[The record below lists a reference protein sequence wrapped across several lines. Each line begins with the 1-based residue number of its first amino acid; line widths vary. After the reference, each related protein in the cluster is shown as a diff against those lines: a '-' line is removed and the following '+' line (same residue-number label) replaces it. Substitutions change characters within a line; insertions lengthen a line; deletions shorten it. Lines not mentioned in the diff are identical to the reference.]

1 MDAFAKVAS
10 RGASFKLF
18 DWKPLLARVPK
29 KDIAGYSQ
37 VLRKAGQKPDASA
50 YVSRSLDFAVAGGAL
65 VLVAGLL
72 VFPQTALGFSIAT
85 IAASILISFG
95 YPVLLSSQRAKQA
108 ECELGVTLQ
117 SVSLLL
123 EFGQGF
129 DDALAEA
136 PKGRTVEGLMRRYFR
151 RVEAG
156 SSPVSAF
163 ESLSGEVDG
172 QAWKRACSQ
181 LCFAYQH
188 GGEGSYL
195 SNAADELYSLQ
206 RQHHKRFGQRL
217 SLLGLL
223 FVASGCLVPALYGAY
238 VLLSP
243 LLEQE
248 INTIDIYIAYFLA
261 FPAFCTCV
269 AVAATFAAPPL
280 PNFEY
285 KTESKVAAGKKN
297 GKNGKAE
304 MAKLAIAGIAVF
316 ALLLLFPP
324 FPQVQVPLALLG
336 LFLPYG
342 GLKAVQMLSES
353 ASKSELEAGLPTAL
367 LMAST
372 YAADSIEQVPSAIAR
387 AGMGKAS
394 EAFGRVERL
403 VKSGYSFEYS
413 LARVA
418 SSAKSA
424 LFSLSCTFI
433 AAAYKN
439 GFEAGPALQKISR
452 YVSDTLE
459 MRRELASSL
468 LVTKYTVLASAAF
481 LVPFIISILLKIVG
495 TFPESQS
502 PALGAVLLSVQAY
515 LVIFSAIGG
524 FFVGLIEEDLPKGFS
539 YALFCAPVSLVVFAI
554 FSAA

>member
-1 MDAFAKVAS
+1 MDAAS
-10 RGASFKLF
+10 LRINFRTL
-18 DWKPLLARVPK
+18 DWSPILSRIPRKN
-29 KDIAGYSQ
+29 IAEYSQ
-37 VLRKAGQKPDASA
+37 VLRKAGQKPDAKA
-50 YVSRSLDFAVAGGAL
+50 YVSRSLDFALAGGAL
-65 VLVAGLL
+65 VFLAGMVLY
-72 VFPQTALGFSIAT
+72 PQTAVGFGIAT

-95 YPVLLSSQRAKQA
+95 YPALLSSQRAKQA

-123 EFGQGF
+123 EFGQSF

-136 PKGRTVEGLMRRYFR
+136 PKGRTVEALMRKYAR

-156 SSPVSAF
+156 SSPVAAF

-243 LLEQE
+243 LLEQQV
-248 INTIDIYIAYFLA
+248 NPIDIYIAYFLA
-261 FPAFCTCV
+261 FPSFCTCI

-285 KTESKVAAGKKN
+285 RTESKAVAGKKS
-297 GKNGKAE
+297 GKAE
-304 MAKLAIAGIAVF
+304 MAKLAAAGIAVF
-316 ALLLLFPP
+316 ALLFFFPP
-324 FPQVQVPLALLG
+324 FPQVRLPLALLG

-353 ASKSELEAGLPTAL
+353 SSKAELEAGLPTAL

-372 YAADSIEQVPSAIAR
+372 YAAESIEQVPGAIAR

-394 EAFGRVERL
+394 EAFGRVDRL

-413 LARVA
+413 LGRVA
-418 SSAKSA
+418 AGAKSA

-439 GFEAGPALQKISR
+439 GFEAGPALQKISK

-515 LVIFSAIGG
+515 LVLFSAIGG

>member
-1 MDAFAKVAS
+1 MNGTLSGLEANMPN
-10 RGASFKLF
+10 
-18 DWKPLLARVPK
+18 WKPLVAKFPHRTV
-29 KDIAGYSQ
+29 AGFSL
-37 VLRKAGQKPDASA
+37 VLRQSGQKPDAAA
-50 YVSRSLDFAVAGGAL
+50 YVSRSINFAIAAGTL
-65 VLVAGLL
+65 VLVVGLAL
-72 VFPQTALGFSIAT
+72 FPEAAVAYAL
-85 IAASILISFG
+85 ASLAVSLLISIG
-95 YPVLLSSQRAKQA
+95 YPAILSSQRAKQA

-129 DDALAEA
+129 DDALSEA
-136 PKGRTVEGLMRRYFR
+136 PKGRTVDGLLRKYFR
-151 RVEAG
+151 RTEAG
-156 SSPVSAF
+156 SSPVAAF
-163 ESLSGEVDG
+163 ESLSGEVEG

-223 FVASGCLVPALYGAY
+223 FVAAGCLVPALYGAY

-243 LLEQE
+243 LLEQQ
-248 INTIDIYIAYFLA
+248 INTVDIYIAYFLA
-261 FPAFCTCV
+261 FPAFCTCI

-285 KTESKVAAGKKN
+285 KTESSAGVAMKRKGK
-297 GKNGKAE
+297 GSRLE
-304 MAKLAIAGIAVF
+304 TAKLALAGVGVF
-316 ALLLLFPP
+316 VLLLFFSP
-324 FPQVQVPLALLG
+324 FSQVRVPLALLG

-342 GLKAVQMLSES
+342 SLKAVQMLSES
-353 ASKSELEAGLPTAL
+353 AAKAELEAGLPTAL

-372 YAADSIEQVPSAIAR
+372 YAADSIEQVPGAIAR
-387 AGMGKAS
+387 SGMGKAS
-394 EAFGRVERL
+394 EYFGRVERL

-413 LARVA
+413 LARTA

-439 GFEAGPALQKISR
+439 GFEAGPALQKISK

-502 PALGAVLLSVQAY
+502 PALSAVMLSVQAY
-515 LVIFSAIGG
+515 LVLFSAIGG

>member
-1 MDAFAKVAS
+1 MDAVAKS
-10 RGASFKLF
+10 SSFGKGLHLL
-18 DWKPLLARVPK
+18 DWSPLTARVPRK
-29 KDIAGYSQ
+29 NAAEYSQ
-37 VLRKAGQKPDASA
+37 VLRKSGQKPNAA
-50 YVSRSLDFAVAGGAL
+50 EYLSRSLDFAAAGGAL
-65 VLVAGLL
+65 LLVAGMVLY
-72 VFPQTALGFSIAT
+72 PETAVAFSLAT
-85 IAASILISFG
+85 IAASMLISIC
-95 YPVLLSSQRAKQA
+95 YPFLLASQRAKQA

-123 EFGQGF
+123 EFGQSF

-136 PKGRTVEGLMRRYFR
+136 PKGRTVEGLMKKYFR
-151 RVEAG
+151 RVDAG

-188 GGEGSYL
+188 GGGGSYL

-223 FVASGCLVPALYGAY
+223 FVAAGCLVPALYGAY

-243 LLEQE
+243 LLEQQTS
-248 INTIDIYIAYFLA
+248 TIDIYIAYFLA
-261 FPAFCTCV
+261 FPAFCACV

-285 KTESKVAAGKKN
+285 KTGSGVVARKKSEKAGT
-297 GKNGKAE
+297 
-304 MAKLAIAGIAVF
+304 AKLAAAGIAVF
-316 ALLLLFPP
+316 ATLFLFPP
-324 FPQVQVPLALLG
+324 FAQVRLPLALLG
-336 LFLPYG
+336 LFMPYG
-342 GLKAVQMLSES
+342 GLKAIGMLAES
-353 ASKSELEAGLPTAL
+353 ASKAELEAGLPTAL

-372 YAADSIEQVPSAIAR
+372 YAADSIERVPNAIAR

-394 EAFGRVERL
+394 EAFSRVDKL
-403 VKSGYSFEYS
+403 VKSGYSFEYA

-418 SSAKSA
+418 ASARSA

-439 GFEAGPALQKISR
+439 GFEAGPALQKISK

-515 LVIFSAIGG
+515 LVLFSAIGG
-524 FFVGLIEEDLPKGFS
+524 FFAGLIEEDLPRGFS

>member
-1 MDAFAKVAS
+1 MDAFAKAVG
-10 RGASFKLF
+10 RGISPKIL
-18 DWKPLLARVPK
+18 DWAPLIARVPK
-29 KDIAGYSQ
+29 RKLAEYSQ
-37 VLRKAGQKPDASA
+37 VLRKAGQKPDAAA
-50 YVSRSLDFAVAGGAL
+50 YFSRSLDFAVAGGAI
-65 VLVAGLL
+65 VLLAGIILY
-72 VFPQTALGFSIAT
+72 PTTAFAFSLAT
-85 IAASILISFG
+85 LAFSLLISFC

-129 DDALAEA
+129 DDALSEA
-136 PKGRTVEGLMRRYFR
+136 PKGRTVESLMRKYSR
-151 RVEAG
+151 RVDAG
-156 SSPVSAF
+156 SSPVAAF

-223 FVASGCLVPALYGAY
+223 FVAAGCLVPALYGAY

-243 LLEQE
+243 LLEQQ

-285 KTESKVAAGKKN
+285 KTESKVVARKKN
-297 GKNGKAE
+297 EKAE
-304 MAKLAIAGIAVF
+304 IAKFAVAGIAAF
-316 ALLLLFPP
+316 ALLFFFPP
-324 FPQVQVPLALLG
+324 FPQVHFPLALLG

-342 GLKAVQMLSES
+342 TVKAIRMLSES
-353 ASKSELEAGLPTAL
+353 SAKAELEAGLPTAL

-372 YAADSIEQVPSAIAR
+372 YAADSIEQVPGAIAR

-394 EAFGRVERL
+394 EAFGRVDKL

-439 GFEAGPALQKISR
+439 GFEAGPALQKISK

-515 LVIFSAIGG
+515 LVLFSAIGG

>member
-1 MDAFAKVAS
+1 VESIAAGLPQRFAP
-10 RGASFKLF
+10 
-18 DWKPLLARVPK
+18 DWAPLLARIPR
-29 KDIAGYSQ
+29 KDLAQYSQ
-37 VLRKAGQKPDASA
+37 VLRRAGQKPDAAA
-50 YVSRSLDFAVAGGAL
+50 YFSRSLDLAIAGAAVVLLAGIVLYPATAIAFSLATLFASL
-65 VLVAGLL
+65 
-72 VFPQTALGFSIAT
+72 
-85 IAASILISFG
+85 LISFA
-95 YPVLLSSQRAKQA
+95 YPFLLSSQRARQA

-136 PKGRTVEGLMRRYFR
+136 PKGRTVEALMKRYLR

-156 SSPVSAF
+156 SSPAAAF
-163 ESLSGEVDG
+163 ESLSGEVEG

-195 SNAADELYSLQ
+195 SNAADELYALS

-243 LLEQE
+243 LLEQKV
-248 INTIDIYIAYFLA
+248 NSIDIYIAYFLA
-261 FPAFCTCV
+261 FPAFCLCV

-280 PNFEY
+280 PDFEY
-285 KTESKVAAGKKN
+285 RIESAAIAGK
-297 GKNGKAE
+297 GKNRERDEIIG
-304 MAKLAIAGIAVF
+304 LAIAGIAAF
-316 ALLLLFPP
+316 AVLLLFAP
-324 FPQVQVPLALLG
+324 FQKVKLPLALLG

-342 GLKAVQMLSES
+342 FLKAARMVSES
-353 ASKSELEAGLPTAL
+353 AGRAELEAGLPTAL

-372 YAADSIEQVPSAIAR
+372 YASDSIDQVPGAIAR

-394 EAFGRVERL
+394 EAFARADRL
-403 VKSGYSFEYS
+403 VRSGYSFEYS
-413 LARVA
+413 LARTSA
-418 SSAKSA
+418 SAKSA

-433 AAAYKN
+433 SAAYRN

-481 LVPFIISILLKIVG
+481 LVPFIISVLLKIVA
-495 TFPESQS
+495 TFPESQG
-502 PALGAVLLSVQAY
+502 PALSAVMPSVQAY
-515 LVIFSAIGG
+515 LVLFSAIGG
-524 FFVGLIEEDLPKGFS
+524 FFVGLIEEDLPKGLS

>member
-1 MDAFAKVAS
+1 MDAVAKALG
-10 RGASFKLF
+10 RDPALHLL
-18 DWKPLLARVPK
+18 DWSPLLARIPRK
-29 KDIAGYSQ
+29 SIAQYSQ
-37 VLRKAGQKPDASA
+37 VLRKAGQKPDAA
-50 YVSRSLDFAVAGGAL
+50 GYFSRSLDFAAAGGAL
-65 VLVAGLL
+65 VLIAGVVLY
-72 VFPQTALGFSIAT
+72 PETAIGFCIAT
-85 IAASILISFG
+85 LVASLLISVG
-95 YPVLLSSQRAKQA
+95 YPLLLASQRAKQA

-123 EFGQGF
+123 EFGQSF

-136 PKGRTVEGLMRRYFR
+136 PKGRTVEGLMKKYFR

-156 SSPVSAF
+156 SSPVAAF
-163 ESLSGEVDG
+163 ESMSGEVDG

-223 FVASGCLVPALYGAY
+223 FVAAGCLVPALYGAY

-243 LLEQE
+243 LLEQQ
-248 INTIDIYIAYFLA
+248 ISTIDVYIAYFLA
-261 FPAFCTCV
+261 FPAFCTCI

-285 KTESKVAAGKKN
+285 KSESKVVTGKKN
-297 GKNGKAE
+297 EKAE
-304 MAKLAIAGIAVF
+304 IAKLAMAGIAVF
-316 ALLLLFPP
+316 AILFLFPP
-324 FPQVQVPLALLG
+324 FPQVKLPLALLG

-342 GLKAVQMLSES
+342 GLKAIQMLSES
-353 ASKSELEAGLPTAL
+353 ASKTELEAGLPTAL

-372 YAADSIEQVPSAIAR
+372 YAAESIEQVPSAIAR

-394 EAFGRVERL
+394 EAFGRVDKL

-413 LARVA
+413 LARTA
-418 SSAKSA
+418 SGAKSA

-439 GFEAGPALQKISR
+439 GFEAGPALQKISK